1 MNTKE
6 ASQTIAGSYRTVEI
20 DGVSVLMEKVRDPD
34 GKEHWVSVEYRLS
47 VQREFEKRFANT
59 ETKPNDWK
67 EGSGQAI
74 TPKEGV
80 YPSDECPNT
89 RGHLNALLVMTYG
102 IPTDIITKKKLP
114 DEIRAKLK
122 GNRIALGEHIE
133 IIKILKNE
141 SWDKVLP
148 YVRALYLEG

>member
-1 MNTKE
+1 MTNE
-6 ASQTIAGSYRTVEI
+6 ASQTIAGSYRTIEI
-20 DGVSVLMEKVRDPD
+20 DGVPVLMEKVKDPD

-67 EGSGQAI
+67 EGSSPAI
-74 TPKEGV
+74 TPKEV
-80 YPSDECPNT
+80 ACANEDCPNT
-89 RGHLNALLVMTYG
+89 RGHLNGLLVMTYG
-102 IPTDIITKKKLP
+102 IPTDIVVNKRLP
-114 DEIRAKLK
+114 DGVRAKLK

-133 IIKILKNE
+133 IIKILKDE

-148 YVRALYLEG
+148 YIRALYLEG